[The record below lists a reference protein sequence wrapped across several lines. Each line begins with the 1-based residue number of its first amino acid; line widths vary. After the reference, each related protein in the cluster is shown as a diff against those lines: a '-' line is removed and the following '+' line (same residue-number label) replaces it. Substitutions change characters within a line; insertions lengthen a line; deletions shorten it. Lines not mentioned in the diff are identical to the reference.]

1 MDASNSGALM
11 LVRFVAAC
19 LMGMSLVELTLYW
32 AEYHFR
38 KVPVSIF
45 FSALW
50 VVLFLAGI
58 VMLVKAK
65 ALANWIEDKLE

>member
-1 MDASNSGALM
+1 MF
-11 LVRFVAAC
+11 VRFIAAC
-19 LMGMSLVELTLYW
+19 CIGMSVIELSSYW

-38 KVPVSIF
+38 QVPVSIF

-50 VVLFLAGI
+50 IVLFLAGI

-65 ALANWIEDKLE
+65 EVAQWIEDKLE